1 MDKKGTD
8 FEIRRQLL
16 QMEMLYE
23 IGLAI
28 GESLDPTYVVEEILH
43 RALVMV
49 DARAGLLLIKDD
61 DTDVYEVVGQAGADI
76 AVGDIFQLPAV
87 DQAWNER
94 RLVQCQRDASSWR
107 HLCIAPLESRQEI
120 AGLLIFADKESRDG
134 SVGPFGENDE
144 TLLSAFAHQ
153 AGAALHNARLHRNLE
168 QAYEQLQIAQR
179 KLAQME
185 QLRALGDLA
194 AEVAHSMS
202 HILGVIIGRADM
214 YLNFPRDPD
223 KAMQAILET
232 AESGRDA
239 IERIQQFTRLG
250 VGKKRVPVQLHELLR
265 QSAEDVQVLW
275 LEKAREQ
282 DPPTIEWQLELDPLP
297 ATYANPID
305 LQEVVHNLLLNVLE
319 AMPDGGVVHLTC
331 RREADDLVAAV
342 GDTGTGMHDEV
353 RRQIFKPFFST
364 KEERG
369 NGLGLAIAYRIIT
382 DHEGEITVH
391 SAPNQ
396 GTCFTLRLPLCT
408 EPPASLEDEDVAA
421 DSDH

>member
-1 MDKKGTD
+1 MDEKGTD

-28 GESLDPTYVVEEILH
+28 GESLDPTYVVEEILQ

-49 DARAGLLLIKDD
+49 DARAGLLLTKGD
-61 DTDVYEVVGQAGADI
+61 DTDAYEVIGQVGADI
-76 AVGDIFQLPAV
+76 AVGDVFQLPAV

-144 TLLSAFAHQ
+144 ILLSAFAHQ
-153 AGAALHNARLHRNLE
+153 AGAALHNAHLHRDLE

-202 HILGVIIGRADM
+202 HILGVIIGRADIF
-214 YLNFPRDPD
+214 LNFGKDPE
-223 KAMQAILET
+223 KTVRTIMET

-250 VGKKRVPVQLHELLR
+250 VGKKRVLVQLHELLR
-265 QSAEDVQVLW
+265 QSAEDVRVLW
-275 LEKAREQ
+275 LEKTREQ
-282 DPPTIEWQLELDPLP
+282 DPAIQWQLELDPLP
-297 ATYANPID
+297 ETYANPTD
-305 LQEVVHNLLLNVLE
+305 LKEAVHNLLLNALE
-319 AMPDGGVVHLTC
+319 AMPDGGTVRLTC
-331 RREADDLVAAV
+331 RREGHDLVAEV
-342 GDTGTGMHDEV
+342 GDTGTGMTDEV
-353 RRQIFKPFFST
+353 RRQIFEPFFST

-369 NGLGLAIAYRIIT
+369 NGLGLAIAYRIIA
-382 DHEGEITVH
+382 DHEGEIAVD
-391 SAPNQ
+391 SAPGR
-396 GTCFTLRLPLCT
+396 GTCFTFRLPVCT
-408 EPPASLEDEDVAA
+408 EPPSALEDEDVAA
-421 DSDH
+421 DSDR